1 MFSPYAENSR
11 QPKRST
17 RLRHRLA
24 VDTLEDRSVPAA
36 VVYVN
41 GSWAGTQFGTDP
53 DGAGPATAFGV
64 DAFATIQDGVN
75 AASAGD
81 TVMVAPGSYG
91 EFVTVNK
98 TLTIDGAQAGV
109 DAQSGRPGAQES
121 IVDHNGNG
129 QAGFYVTA
137 NNVVIDGFTVQ
148 NSTNGSFPGFG
159 FLLGAGTSGSHVLDN
174 IIQNN
179 IAGISL
185 ANTGASQ
192 AVIQHNL
199 IRNNNQ
205 PGPVSGHGI
214 YTDQFNAGGT
224 LANVLIDGNTFA
236 GNVSTGGDIGQGI
249 GFSSTDA
256 TKPATGITISN
267 NVFDANSRGLYAF
280 NLTNSSIAGNTFQNS
295 TDATT
300 ADIRLFEGVSG
311 LTISHNVLENGAG
324 RALRISNLGTGSPNA
339 TGVAFTYNSISG
351 YTGPA
356 GTFQLDAGAYTGSLS
371 ATANW
376 WGDISGPTT
385 AANPGGSGATLVDP
399 DAAVNFR
406 PWLVYSPDSNPL
418 LPGVQL
424 PTTVTITAGNDVSP
438 AVNDFTL
445 LQNAVGAV
453 TSGQTLNLSGNFDWT
468 AANAA
473 AAYTASS
480 AGSAN
485 GDIRGIK
492 LPGGLSDVTITSLA
506 VDAHIRGDGDTA
518 DATFNAFLFADDSAA
533 PGTTTNLTIERLD
546 IDHFEAGTVFGWN
559 STGTFNGTQV
569 RDNTVT
575 LSGDNG
581 GLSDTQNIAFY
592 FWNGANQQ
600 LTGNTVNFEANGT
613 RTAGTGARSF
623 GFQNGTTGG
632 TGYNGLVIA
641 NNTFQVLP
649 SATTE
654 VVTGI
659 WENGHNDDNSSQ
671 ISIVNNKFLGLP
683 GHLFDRG
690 LMLTSQT
697 TGLVIDGNTF
707 TNVDN
712 VFFARNASGG
722 TDPGDRFTF
731 TNNVLT
737 NVGGADGIFL
747 QNVSSDPTPV
757 HVVINWNINNTIDGE
772 TGIRG
777 LNELSTQATHAS
789 RPNTGASDLN
799 AVNAIGPIT
808 DTFVKSDWG
817 TAGRFTDPDG
827 IGTGLGPIAFGFNTF
842 NTIQAGVDAASV
854 GSTVGVLAGTYPE
867 SVTVNKT
874 VTILGAQNGVNPS
887 TGRTA
892 GDTNEAVVQATG
904 GNAFTVSVPNVTID
918 GFSITTGAGGVYGVG
933 ETTPVV
939 GTIVRDNFIY
949 GLTGGLGVAIASG
962 SSGFQVTGN
971 EIFNNYAGVYLANN
985 AFGGTVSGNVIRDHV
1000 GSTFTDDGS
1009 GIVFEGTN
1017 PNITVTGNDI
1027 SGNRHGIFV
1036 WSQFGSN
1043 LSGTTVSDNSLTG
1056 NAAGIVNTNS
1066 AVLDASGNWWG
1077 TNVATGVG
1085 TAAGAGVDFT
1095 PWLDAGT
1102 DSDPTTAFAGSFAT
1116 LDVGT
1121 GGQQTGST
1129 GRIQEGVNLVNA
1141 GGTVNVTAGTYAE
1154 NVTIGKN
1161 LTLAGVGSTSVISP
1175 ASGTGVAISTT
1186 GGTVTV
1192 RDLSITGAAS
1202 AITATGPATLTLSN
1216 LKLTGNVSG
1225 GSVTGVPTVNFQTDP
1240 GTANETVVVTP
1251 TQFGIQGQD
1260 AIGYSSVSTLNVT
1273 TGAGDDTINV
1283 TPSSTTA
1290 INVDGGANGTA
1301 GDTLVVNRNGLA
1313 ATISPTQVLVNGQQ
1327 PVSFVNVEHVS
1338 APAVVLVAGDLLIGG
1353 TNKTDAIGVTMDATG
1368 KKVVVKINGAAAGTF
1383 LLSDITGRIVV
1394 HGGDGNDT
1402 IRVAANVPV
1411 GADLFGENGNDQLY
1425 GGRGN
1430 DRLDGG
1436 TGNDTDVGGAGD
1448 DILVAGTGRDLLVGS
1463 TGSDTVVGP
1472 DATVAWRISA
1482 AGAGTLKSTAT
1493 TTFRSVENLIGGSGD
1508 DTFKFV
1514 GRGSV
1519 AGRIDGGAGVNTLD
1533 YSSIGSGVRVNLFA
1547 GTATATGGVANVA
1560 NVIGGA
1566 GNDILVGDAQANR
1579 LVGGGGRDILIG
1591 GEGADSLVGGNGDD
1605 LLIGG
1610 KTANDGSASALENLM
1625 NEWKRPVALATRILH
1640 LTRAKS
1646 GGANGAT
1653 ILTATTVSDDA
1664 GAPDS
1669 LQGGAGNDWFIIFSG
1684 DSADA
1689 GSTDTVTIL

>member
-1 MFSPYAENSR
+1 MISPYAETFR

-17 RLRHRLA
+17 RHRHRLA
-24 VDTLEDRSVPAA
+24 VDTLEDRSVPSA

-41 GSWAGTQFGTDP
+41 NTWAGMTPGTDP

-64 DAFATIQDGVN
+64 DAFATIQAGVN
-75 AASAGD
+75 AADAGGTVHVSAG
-81 TVMVAPGSYG
+81 TYSELVS
-91 EFVTVNK
+91 VNK
-98 TLTIDGAQAGV
+98 SVNLLGAEAGV
-109 DAQSGRPGAQES
+109 DARTRTGVPET
-121 IVDHNGNG
+121 IVDGALNGANRTT
-129 QAGFYVTA
+129 AFYITA
-137 NNVVIDGFTVQ
+137 NNVVLDGFTCRDQ
-148 NSTNGSFPGFG
+148 
-159 FLLGAGTSGSHVLDN
+159 
-174 IIQNN
+174 
-179 IAGISL
+179 
-185 ANTGASQ
+185 
-192 AVIQHNL
+192 
-199 IRNNNQ
+199 
-205 PGPVSGHGI
+205 
-214 YTDQFNAGGT
+214 TDPNVFNAGIVM
-224 LANVLIDGNTFA
+224 ANNTSGVTVRNNIITNNVIGIFAGSNSPSLIQDNLFDGNNNSGPAGGAGIYSENTNGLTVDNNEFRNHTQNSPVIFAATGTGAHVNLTFSNNFLHD
-236 GNVSTGGDIGQGI
+236 NVSGVFAIGVTGGQFRSNTIKTTGGSATALTFGGGDIGIDVELNDLSGNLKGLRIADFGFI
-249 GFSSTDA
+249 GVAPNSNITAHYNDFS
-256 TKPATGITISN
+256 
-267 NVFDANSRGLYAF
+267 
-280 NLTNSSIAGNTFQNS
+280 NS
-295 TDATT
+295 TVFGAGVSD
-300 ADIRLFEGVSG
+300 EGSG
-311 LTISHNVLENGAG
+311 LTN
-324 RALRISNLGTGSPNA
+324 
-339 TGVAFTYNSISG
+339 G
-351 YTGPA
+351 YTG
-356 GTFQLDAGAYTGSLS
+356 TLDLS
-371 ATANW
+371 RNW
-376 WGDISGPTT
+376 WGTVSGPTT
-385 AANPGGSGATLVDP
+385 AGNPGGTGAVLQNDFGDTI
-399 DAAVNFR
+399 AFR
-406 PWLVYSPDSNPL
+406 PWLVYSPDSDAAQ
-418 LPGVQL
+418 PGVQL
-424 PTTVTITAGNDVSP
+424 PTTVTITAGGDVS
-438 AVNDFTL
+438 AADNDFTL

-453 TSGQTLNLSGNFDWT
+453 ASGQTLNLSGDFDWT

-480 AGSAN
+480 ADSAT

-492 LPGGLSDVTITSLA
+492 LPGGLSGVTITSLA
-506 VDAHIRGDGDTA
+506 ADAHIRGGGDSA
-518 DATFNAFLFADDSAA
+518 DAIYNAFLFADDSAA
-533 PGTTTNLTIERLD
+533 PGTTTNLTIERLN

-581 GLSDTQNIAFY
+581 GASDTQNIAFY
-592 FWNGANQQ
+592 FWNGTNQQ

-697 TGLVIDGNTF
+697 TGLVVNGNTF

-722 TDPGDRFTF
+722 TEAGDRFTF

-747 QNVSSDPTPV
+747 RNVTDDPTPIT
-757 HVVINWNINNTIDGE
+757 VVINWNINNTIDGE

-799 AVNAIGPIT
+799 AVNAFGPIT

-842 NTIQAGVDAASV
+842 NTIQAGVNAASV
-854 GSTVGVLAGTYPE
+854 GSTVGVLAGTYAE

-887 TGRTA
+887 SGRTA
-892 GDTNEAVVQATG
+892 GGAAEAVVQATG
-904 GNAFTVSVPNVTID
+904 GNTFTVSAPNVTID

-971 EIFNNYAGVYLANN
+971 EIFNNYAGVYLSNN

-1036 WSQFGSN
+1036 WSQFGSD
-1043 LSGTTVSDNSLTG
+1043 LSGTTVTNNSLNG
-1056 NAAGIVNTNS
+1056 NAAGVVNTNS

-1077 TNVATGVG
+1077 TNAAAGVG

-1129 GRIQEGVNLVNA
+1129 GRIQEGVNLVNT

-1154 NVTIGKN
+1154 NVTIRKN
-1161 LTLAGVGSTSVISP
+1161 LTLAGVGSTSIISP

-1202 AITATGPATLTLSN
+1202 AITATGPTTLTLSN
-1216 LKLTGNVSG
+1216 LKLTGNTSG
-1225 GSVTGVPTVNFQTDP
+1225 GSLTGVTTVNFQTDP
-1240 GTANETVVVTP
+1240 GAVDETVVVTP
-1251 TQFGIQGQD
+1251 TQFGVQNQD
-1260 AIGYSSVSTLNVT
+1260 AIGYSGVSTLNIT
-1273 TGAGDDTINV
+1273 TGAGNDTISV
-1283 TPSSTTA
+1283 TPSPTTA

-1301 GDTLVVNRNGLA
+1301 GDTLNVNRNGLA
-1313 ATISPTQVLVNGQQ
+1313 ATISPTQVLVNDRQ

-1338 APAVVLVAGDLLIGG
+1338 APAVILLGGDLLIGG

-1383 LLSDITGRIVV
+1383 LLSDVTGRIVV

-1411 GADLFGENGNDQLY
+1411 GADLFGEDGNDQLY

-1436 TGNDTDVGGAGD
+1436 TGNDTEVGGAGD
-1448 DILVAGTGRDLLVGS
+1448 DVLVAGTGRDLLVGS

-1472 DATVAWRISA
+1472 DATVAWRISGL
-1482 AGAGTLKSTAT
+1482 GAGTLKSTAT
-1493 TTFRSVENLIGGSGD
+1493 STFRSVENLTGGSGD

-1514 GRGSV
+1514 GPGGSV

-1547 GTATATGGVANVA
+1547 GSATRAGGVANIA
-1560 NVIGGA
+1560 NVNGSL

-1591 GEGADSLVGGNGDD
+1591 GDGADSLVGGNGDD
-1605 LLIGG
+1605 LLVGG
-1610 KTANDGSASALENLM
+1610 KTAFDGSASALESLM
-1625 NEWKRPVALATRILH
+1625 SEWKRVMPYATRIQH
-1640 LTRAKS
+1640 LSRAKS

-1653 ILTATTVSDDA
+1653 ILTAATVLDDA

-1669 LQGGAGNDWFIIFSG
+1669 LQGGTGTDWFITFAG
-1684 DSADA
+1684 DTTDA
-1689 GSTDTVTIL
+1689 TPAETVTTL

>member
-1 MFSPYAENSR
+1 MISPYAETFR

-17 RLRHRLA
+17 RHRHRLA
-24 VDTLEDRSVPAA
+24 VDTLEDRSVPSA

-41 GSWAGTQFGTDP
+41 NTWAGMTPGTDP

-64 DAFATIQDGVN
+64 DAFATIQAGVN

-109 DAQSGRPGAQES
+109 DAQSGRPGAPES
-121 IVDHNGNG
+121 IVDQNGNG
-129 QAGFYVTA
+129 QAGFYISA

-148 NSTNGSFPGFG
+148 NSTNGAFPGFG
-159 FLLGAGTSGSHVLDN
+159 FLLGAGTSGSQVLDN
-174 IIQNN
+174 IIQDN

-185 ANTGASQ
+185 ANTGASP

-205 PGPVSGHGI
+205 PGPASGHGI

-224 LANVLIDGNTFA
+224 LANVLIDSNSFVGN
-236 GNVSTGGDIGQGI
+236 SGQGI

-267 NVFDANSRGLYAF
+267 NVFDANGRGLYAF
-280 NLTNSSIAGNTFQNS
+280 NLTNSSIVGNTFQNS

-311 LTISHNVLENGAG
+311 LTISHNVLQNGAG
-324 RALRISNLGTGSPNA
+324 RALRISNIGTGSPTA

-351 YTGPA
+351 YSGPA
-356 GTFQLDAGAYTGSLS
+356 GTFQLDAGAYTGPLN
-371 ATANW
+371 AAANW
-376 WGDISGPTT
+376 WGDISGPTIAT
-385 AANPGGSGATLVDP
+385 NPGGAGATLDDP

-406 PWLVYSPDSNPL
+406 PWLVYSPDSDAAQ
-418 LPGVQL
+418 PGVQL
-424 PTTVTITAGNDVSP
+424 PTTVTITAGGDVS
-438 AVNDFTL
+438 AADNDFAL

-453 TSGQTLNLSGNFDWT
+453 ASGQTLNLSGDFDWT

-473 AAYTASS
+473 AAYTACS

-492 LPGGLSDVTITSLA
+492 LPGGLTGVTITSLA
-506 VDAHIRGDGDTA
+506 ADAHIRGGGDSA
-518 DATFNAFLFADDSAA
+518 DAIFNAFLFADDSAA
-533 PGTTTNLTIERLD
+533 PGTTTNLTIERLN

-581 GLSDTQNIAFY
+581 GASDVQNIAFY
-592 FWNGANQQ
+592 FWNGTNQQ

-613 RTAGTGARSF
+613 RTGARSF

-641 NNTFQVLP
+641 DNTFQVLP

-697 TGLVIDGNTF
+697 TGLVVDGNTF

-722 TDPGDRFTF
+722 SEAGDRFTF

-747 QNVSSDPTPV
+747 RNVTDDPTPIT
-757 HVVINWNINNTIDGE
+757 VVINWNTNNTIDGE

-842 NTIQAGVDAASV
+842 NTIQAGVNAASV

-887 TGRTA
+887 AGRTA
-892 GDTNEAVVQATG
+892 GDSAEAVVQATG
-904 GNAFTVSVPNVTID
+904 GNAFTVSAPNVTID

-971 EIFNNYAGVYLANN
+971 EIFNNYAGVYLSNN
-985 AFGGTVSGNVIRDHV
+985 AFGGTVSGNVIRNHV

-1036 WSQFGSN
+1036 WSQFGSD
-1043 LSGTTVSDNSLTG
+1043 LSGTTVTNNALTG
-1056 NAAGIVNTNS
+1056 NAAGVVNTNS

-1077 TNVATGVG
+1077 TNAAASVAA
-1085 TAAGAGVDFT
+1085 AAGAGVDFS
-1095 PWLDAGT
+1095 PWLDAAT
-1102 DSDPTTAFAGSFAT
+1102 DSDPTTGFAGSFAT

-1129 GRIQEGVNLVNA
+1129 GRIQEGVNLVNT

-1161 LTLAGVGSTSVISP
+1161 LTLAGVGPTSIISP
-1175 ASGTGVAISTT
+1175 AGGTGVAVTAP

-1202 AITATGPATLTLSN
+1202 AITATGPTTLTLSN
-1216 LKLTGNVSG
+1216 LKLTGNASG
-1225 GSVTGVPTVNFQTDP
+1225 GSLTGVSTVNFRTDP

-1251 TQFGIQGQD
+1251 TQFGLQGQD
-1260 AIGYSSVSTLNVT
+1260 AIGYSGVSTLNVT

-1283 TPSSTTA
+1283 TPSPTTA

-1313 ATISPTQVLVNGQQ
+1313 ATISPTQVLVNDRQ

-1338 APAVVLVAGDLLIGG
+1338 APAVVLLGGDLLIGG

-1383 LLSDITGRIVV
+1383 LLSDVTGRIVV

-1436 TGNDTDVGGAGD
+1436 TGNDTEVGGAGD
-1448 DILVAGTGRDLLVGS
+1448 DVLVAGTGRDLLVGS

-1472 DATVAWRISA
+1472 DATVAWRISGL
-1482 AGAGTLKSTAT
+1482 GAGTLKSTAT
-1493 TTFRSVENLIGGSGD
+1493 STFRSVENLIGGSGD

-1514 GRGSV
+1514 GPGGSV

-1547 GTATATGGVANVA
+1547 GSATRAGGVANIA
-1560 NVIGGA
+1560 NVNGSL

-1591 GEGADSLVGGNGDD
+1591 GDGADSLVGGNGDD
-1605 LLIGG
+1605 LLVGG
-1610 KTANDGSASALENLM
+1610 KTAFDGSATALESLM
-1625 NEWKRPVALATRILH
+1625 SEWKRVMPYATRIQH
-1640 LTRAKS
+1640 LSRAKS

-1653 ILTATTVSDDA
+1653 ALTAATVFDDA

-1669 LQGGAGNDWFIIFSG
+1669 LQGGTGTDWFITFAG
-1684 DSADA
+1684 DTTDA
-1689 GSTDTVTIL
+1689 TPAETVTTL

>member
-1 MFSPYAENSR
+1 MISPHADTFH

-17 RLRHRLA
+17 RLRRRLA

-36 VVYVN
+36 IIYVN
-41 GSWAGTQFGTDP
+41 GSWAGTQLGTDP
-53 DGAGPATAFGV
+53 DGAGPATDYGV
-64 DAFATIQDGVN
+64 DSFSTIQAAVN
-75 AASAGD
+75 AVDAGGKVIVEAG
-81 TVMVAPGSYG
+81 TYG
-91 EFVTVNK
+91 EFVTVSK
-98 TLTIDGAQAGV
+98 AMTIDGAQAGV
-109 DAQSGRPGAQES
+109 DARTGRTGAAES
-121 IVDHNGNG
+121 VVDHNANN
-129 QAGFYVTA
+129 QAGFYITA
-137 NNVVIDGFTVQ
+137 NNVVVDGFTVQ
-148 NSTNGSFPGFG
+148 NSTNGAFPGFG
-159 FLLGAGTSGSHVLDN
+159 FLLGAGTSGSRVLDN

-192 AVIQHNL
+192 AVIHHNL

-205 PGPVSGHGI
+205 SGPVSGHGI
-214 YTDQFNAGGT
+214 YTDQYNAGGT
-224 LANVLIDGNTFA
+224 LANVLIDSNSFVGNAVT
-236 GNVSTGGDIGQGI
+236 GI

-267 NVFDANSRGLYAF
+267 NVFDANGRGLYAF
-280 NLTNSSIAGNTFQNS
+280 NLTNSSITGNTFQNS
-295 TDATT
+295 TDAAT
-300 ADIRLFEGVSG
+300 AEIRLFEGVSG

-324 RALRISNLGTGSPNA
+324 RALRINNVGTGSPNA
-339 TGVAFTYNSISG
+339 TSVAFTYNSISG

-356 GTFQLDAGAYTGSLS
+356 GTFQVDTGGYTGPLN

-376 WGDISGPTT
+376 WGALSGPTIAT
-385 AANPGGSGATLVDP
+385 NPGGAGATLVDP
-399 DAAVNFR
+399 DGAVNFR
-406 PWLVYSPDSNPL
+406 PWLVYSPDSNPA

-424 PTTVTITAGNDVSP
+424 PTTVTITGGGDVSP
-438 AVNDFTL
+438 AANDFTL

-453 TSGQTLNLSGNFDWT
+453 ASGQTLNLSGNFDWT

-492 LPGGLSDVTITSLA
+492 LPGGLTGVTITSLA
-506 VDAHIRGDGDTA
+506 ADAHIHGGGDTA
-518 DATFNAFLFADDSAA
+518 DAIYNAFLFADDSAA
-533 PGTTTNLTIERLD
+533 PGATANLTIEHLN

-581 GLSDTQNIAFY
+581 GLSDVQNIAFY
-592 FWNGANQQ
+592 FWNGTNQQ

-641 NNTFQVLP
+641 NNTFQVLS

-659 WENGHNDDNSSQ
+659 WENGHNDDNSSH

-697 TGLVIDGNTF
+697 TGMVIDGNTF

-712 VFFARNASGG
+712 VFFARNLSGG
-722 TDPGDRFTF
+722 TDPGDQFTF

-737 NVGGADGIFL
+737 NVGGTDGIFL
-747 QNVSSDPTPV
+747 QNVTNDPVPV

-772 TGIRG
+772 TGVRG

-789 RPNTGASDLN
+789 RPNSGATDLN
-799 AVNAIGPIT
+799 SVNAIGPIT

-827 IGTGLGPIAFGFNTF
+827 IGQGLGPIAFGFNTF
-842 NTIQAGVDAASV
+842 NTIQAGVNAASA
-854 GSTVGVLAGTYPE
+854 GSTVGVLAGTYAE
-867 SVTVNKT
+867 SVTVNNSLK
-874 VTILGAQNGVNPS
+874 ILGAQNGVNPS
-887 TGRTA
+887 AGRTA
-892 GDTNEAVVQATG
+892 GGSAESLVQATG
-904 GNAFTVSVPNVTID
+904 GDAFTVSAPNVTID
-918 GFSITTGAGGVYGVG
+918 GFSITTGAGGVYGVR

-939 GTIVRDNFIY
+939 GTTVHDNFIF

-962 SSGFQVTGN
+962 SSSFQVTGN
-971 EIFNNYAGVYLANN
+971 DISNNYAGVYLSNN
-985 AFGGTVSGNVIRDHV
+985 AFGGTVSGNFIHNHIGTNGADN
-1000 GSTFTDDGS
+1000 GS
-1009 GIVFEGTN
+1009 GIVFEGGN

-1027 SGNRHGIFV
+1027 SGNRHGIYV
-1036 WSQFGSN
+1036 WTGFGSN
-1043 LSGTTVSDNSLTG
+1043 LSGTTVADNSLAG
-1056 NAAGIVNTNS
+1056 NTVAGVINTNS

-1077 TNVATGVG
+1077 TNVAANVAN
-1085 TAAGAGVDFT
+1085 AAGAGVDFS

-1121 GGQQTGST
+1121 GGTQTGST
-1129 GRIQEGVNLVNA
+1129 GRIQEGVNLVSA
-1141 GGTVNVTAGTYAE
+1141 GGTVNVTAGTYPE
-1154 NVTIGKN
+1154 NVTISKN
-1161 LTLAGVGSTSVISP
+1161 LTLAGVGPTTVISP
-1175 ASGTGVAISTT
+1175 AGGAGVAIATT
-1186 GGTVTV
+1186 GGTATV

-1202 AITATGPATLTLSN
+1202 AITATGPTSLTLSN
-1216 LKLTGNVSG
+1216 LKLTGNTSG
-1225 GSVTGVPTVNFQTDP
+1225 GSVTGVPTINFRTDP
-1240 GTANETVVVTP
+1240 GPADESVVVTP
-1251 TQFGIQGQD
+1251 TQFGLLGQD
-1260 AIGYSSVSTLNVT
+1260 AISYSGVSTLNVT
-1273 TGAGDDTINV
+1273 TGAGNDTINV
-1283 TPSSTTA
+1283 TPSPTTA

-1301 GDTLVVNRNGLA
+1301 GDTLIVNRNGLA
-1313 ATISPTQVLVNGQQ
+1313 ATITSTQVLVNGRQ

-1338 APAVVLVAGDLLIGG
+1338 APAAVLVGGDLLIGG
-1353 TNKTDAIGVTMDATG
+1353 TNKSDAIGVSMDATG
-1368 KKVVVKINGAAAGTF
+1368 KNVVVKINGATVGKF

-1411 GADLFGENGNDQLY
+1411 GADLFGEAGNDKLY

-1436 TGNDTDVGGAGD
+1436 TGNDTEVGGAGD
-1448 DILVAGTGRDLLVGS
+1448 DTLVAGTGQDLLVGS

-1472 DATVAWRISA
+1472 DATVAWRITGS
-1482 AGAGTLKSTAT
+1482 GSGTLKATAT

-1514 GRGSV
+1514 GRGSI

-1547 GTATATGGVANVA
+1547 GTATATGGVADIA

-1591 GEGADSLVGGNGDD
+1591 GDGADSLVGGNGDD

-1610 KTANDGSASALENLM
+1610 KTAFDGSASALNSLM
-1625 NEWKRPVALATRILH
+1625 AEWQRPIALATRIQH

-1653 ILTATTVSDDA
+1653 VLTAATVFDDA

-1669 LQGGAGNDWFIIFSG
+1669 LQGGAGSDWFITFAG
-1684 DSADA
+1684 DSITDQTAA
-1689 GSTDTVTIL
+1689 DTVTIL